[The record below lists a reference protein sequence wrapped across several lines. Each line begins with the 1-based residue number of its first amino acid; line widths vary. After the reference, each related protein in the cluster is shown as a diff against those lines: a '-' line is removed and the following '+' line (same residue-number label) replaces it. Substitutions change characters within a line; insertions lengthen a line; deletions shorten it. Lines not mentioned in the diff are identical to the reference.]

1 MWYNNLLRLDRLE
14 ERNTDDMRRSLNH
27 FSEALTLI
35 VVLAL
40 MTGVSRWVITTA
52 PQVAQALATVPPTVP
67 STALPTVTPTPT
79 VMPTPTVT
87 PTHMPTHTPTL
98 TPTSS
103 RTPTPSPTPHPPTVL
118 PVPPV
123 ILTGT
128 TPTPHPLPMPAPMPL
143 VEQPSDVIN
152 ILLLGSDQTPT
163 GSVGRTD
170 TIVIVSVN
178 PDFPSVALLSIPRDF
193 YAWIPSHGFDRV
205 NTSYIYGERNGYPG
219 GGPGL
224 IKATIEYNL
233 GIRVHYY
240 ARVGFDGF
248 VKIVDALGGV
258 DVAVECPL
266 SDTFPD
272 PDSPTGQTD
281 VDWLPGIHHLDG
293 KHALWY
299 ARSRWST
306 NDFDRNRRQQQ
317 VLRGLYHQVMTLDI
331 IPKIPQL
338 WGVLNEAIATDL
350 GLDELLYLAN
360 VGSRLDMM
368 NVKSRFVG
376 RGVVQ
381 SWTAPNGAYVL
392 VPYYE
397 ALGPLVSESLA
408 PPASARAQQRAFR
421 VEVWNG
427 TPYEGL
433 SHVAAERLRWE
444 GFEVVSVGPA
454 DGTYPRTQI
463 VDLTTSS
470 KGSAISR
477 LMRLYQRNND
487 DVVSQPTE
495 NSAVDFRVILGSD
508 YDPCVATK
516 TYWSPGPLVTPTPL
530 PAAVPWSP

>member
-1 MWYNNLLRLDRLE
+1 
-14 ERNTDDMRRSLNH
+14 
-27 FSEALTLI
+27 
-35 VVLAL
+35 
-40 MTGVSRWVITTA
+40 
-52 PQVAQALATVPPTVP
+52 
-67 STALPTVTPTPT
+67 
-79 VMPTPTVT
+79 
-87 PTHMPTHTPTL
+87 
-98 TPTSS
+98 
-103 RTPTPSPTPHPPTVL
+103 
-118 PVPPV
+118 
-123 ILTGT
+123 
-128 TPTPHPLPMPAPMPL
+128 MPL

-152 ILLLGSDQTPT
+152 ILMLGSDQPFAE
-163 GSVGRTD
+163 SAGRTD
-170 TIVIVSVN
+170 TIIIVSVN
-178 PDFPSVALLSIPRDF
+178 PDLPSVALLSIPRDF
-193 YAWIPSHGFDRV
+193 YAWIPSHGFDRI
-205 NTSYIYGERNGYPG
+205 NTAYSRGQRNGYPG

-224 IKATIEYNL
+224 IKATIEYNF

-240 ARVGFDGF
+240 VQVGFNGF
-248 VKIVDALGGV
+248 IKIVDTLGGV

-281 VDWLPGIHHLDG
+281 VDWLPGVHHLDG

-317 VLRGLYHQVMTLDI
+317 VLRGLYRQIVTLDV

-338 WGVLNEAIATDL
+338 WGVLNETVPTDL
-350 GLDELLYLAN
+350 GLDELLYLGAI
-360 VGSRLDMM
+360 GSRLDMV

-397 ALGPLVSESLA
+397 ALGPLVSEALA

-433 SHVAAERLRWE
+433 GHVAAERLRWE
-444 GFEVVSVGPA
+444 GFEVVSVGLA
-454 DGTYPRTQI
+454 DGAYLRTQI
-463 VDLTTSS
+463 LDFTTSS

-477 LMRLYQRNND
+477 LLRLYGPNTT
-487 DVVSQPTE
+487 DVISQPTQG
-495 NSAVDFRVILGSD
+495 SAVDFRVILGSD

-516 TYWSPGPLVTPTPL
+516 SYWSPLSLPTPTPL
-530 PAAVPWSP
+530 PAVAP